1 MSELQRKLGTA
12 ALIYAKSMVP
22 ARKFRVAYTDLH
34 TITNKYR
41 SFKKLR
47 KRIQITYFSDC
58 SLALRWTASFCLGF
72 YDTSPKSLCILYSY
86 VSLFYNRNVISVTD
100 RRSTYFCIFVVLLT
114 TRVHVYSTFAVI
126 LIVLYKIALG
136 KNW

>member
-1 MSELQRKLGTA
+1 MSELHRKPGTA

-72 YDTSPKSLCILYSY
+72 YDTSEIFMYIVFICIAILQQKCHKC
-86 VSLFYNRNVISVTD
+86 D
-100 RRSTYFCIFVVLLT
+100 GSTLNIFLYFCCFINHESIF
-114 TRVHVYSTFAVI
+114 HISCYI
-126 LIVLYKIALG
+126 DCIV
-136 KNW
+136 

>member
-1 MSELQRKLGTA
+1 MSELHRKPGTA

-72 YDTSPKSLCILYSY
+72 YVTSEIFMHIVFICIAILQQKCHKCDGSTLNISLCFF
-86 VSLFYNRNVISVTD
+86 V
-100 RRSTYFCIFVVLLT
+100 VVLLT
-114 TRVHVYSTFAVI
+114 TRVYSTLAVI

-136 KNW
+136 KIC